1 MCCNISCSNG
11 GLFGHHTLN
20 IDKWPMVHAG
30 CRGIGRHHLD
40 EIGGKHWVR
49 SSNSQPLSSLGTMP
63 PLLQMSVTARS
74 LTSIRSE
81 WTQKVQGFEWIWQR
95 SYGEIGVGAGILHPL
110 QSDIFFCNL
119 EPFFLFQTQLCI
131 HQFWI
136 WRWFEWWFDMVG
148 RLSIKL
154 HRGFAW
160 GGHTCEGERCVVG
173 RWELHNPPKTVRDF
187 FKKMRTYQHNP
198 G

>member
-1 MCCNISCSNG
+1 MTHGTRGMSRDWMTSFGRDWWKTLSEVFKFPTTIIS
-11 GLFGHHTLN
+11 
-20 IDKWPMVHAG
+20 
-30 CRGIGRHHLD
+30 RHHASTD
-40 EIGGKHWVR
+40 PNERYRTFIDFNTKR
-49 SSNSQPLSSLGTMP
+49 MNPKS
-63 PLLQMSVTARS
+63 
-74 LTSIRSE
+74 
-81 WTQKVQGFEWIWQR
+81 
-95 SYGEIGVGAGILHPL
+95 IGVWMNLTEIIWWNRGWSWNPASFAKWH
-110 QSDIFFCNL
+110 FFCNL
-119 EPFFLFQTQLCI
+119 EPFFLFQTQLSI

-187 FKKMRTYQHNP
+187 FKKMRTYLHNL